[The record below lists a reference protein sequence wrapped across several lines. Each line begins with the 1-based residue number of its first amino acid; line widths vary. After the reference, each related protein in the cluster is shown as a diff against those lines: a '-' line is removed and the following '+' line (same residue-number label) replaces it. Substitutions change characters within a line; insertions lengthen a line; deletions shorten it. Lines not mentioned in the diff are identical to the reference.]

1 MDMISSSQGY
11 KMEDNITVFTWLIC
25 LNWDNIENINFKFAK
40 SLKEARKQMYWY
52 SDSEIKAQTA
62 S

>member
-1 MDMISSSQGY
+1 M
-11 KMEDNITVFTWLIC
+11 MEDNIITVFTWLIC

-52 SDSEIKAQTA
+52 SDSETKAQTA